1 MKTGSRSRRF
11 FVIIA
16 NNRGDALIP
25 MVDADE
31 PYILHNFPTREAA
44 IEAAK
49 NNPLAQA
56 AGAEVFE
63 YGEGEFV

>member
-1 MKTGSRSRRF
+1 MSKPRF

-25 MVDADE
+25 MVDHEE

-44 IEAAK
+44 IEAASH
-49 NNPLAQA
+49 NPLAQA
-56 AGAEVFE
+56 AGARVFE
-63 YGEGEFV
+63 YDEGDFV